1 MPGSKA
7 RSSTVVGGGGRG
19 RGTGREGLELR
30 RRGSGKWKKTHGF
43 SRRRGLVDRFQLS
56 SFETARERQRDPFIY
71 TRVGIRRAATRFI
84 LYHIERGEGGKDCVN
99 DDERKRESER
109 EKKRD
114 F

>member
-19 RGTGREGLELR
+19 RGTGREGLELE

-56 SFETARERQRDPFIY
+56 SFETARERETRLY
-71 TRVGIRRAATRFI
+71 TSESGF
-84 LYHIERGEGGKDCVN
+84 
-99 DDERKRESER
+99 DEPRLDLSCTI
-109 EKKRD
+109 
-114 F
+114 

>member
-19 RGTGREGLELR
+19 EGRGG
-30 RRGSGKWKKTHGF
+30 RGSSW
-43 SRRRGLVDRFQLS
+43 RGEGAASGRKRTVFRDDAVS
-56 SFETARERQRDPFIY
+56 STDFNFPRSKQRERERDPFIY

>member
-19 RGTGREGLELR
+19 RGRGTGREGLELE

-56 SFETARERQRDPFIY
+56 SFETARERETRLY
-71 TRVGIRRAATRFI
+71 TPESGF
-84 LYHIERGEGGKDCVN
+84 
-99 DDERKRESER
+99 DEPRLDLSCTI
-109 EKKRD
+109 
-114 F
+114 